1 MPVTARNRRV
11 RGLIIMS
18 LGSVEQKG
26 DALLRGMAEKPLTG
40 SFGL

>member
-11 RGLIIMS
+11 SLIIMS